1 MSAIAHQI
9 VERGSTADTFLKGTR
24 IVSTTRHAGFSLSLL
39 LTAIIGA
46 ASIREVAR
54 GAEPLPPIA
63 LWSKGA
69 PGETDEIGPEA
80 EVLRNDERKTTRITN
95 ISNPTITLFRPT
107 PDKDTSTAVI
117 VCPGGGYN
125 YVVADKEGSEVAEW
139 LSSLGVT
146 GVLLKYRVPVRKGRP
161 RHEPPLQD
169 AQRAISLLRHRA
181 AEFGL
186 RADRI
191 GIMGFSAGGHVAACA
206 STQFA
211 VRTYAP
217 IDDADKASCR
227 PDFSLLIY
235 PAYLTVKEQ
244 GDKLAPE
251 VPVSNKTPPTFL
263 MMTQDDGV
271 RVESALF
278 YYLALK
284 NAKVPAEL
292 HLYPS
297 GGHGYGLRLEGHT
310 AATWPKRAADW
321 LQAGGWLAK

>member
-1 MSAIAHQI
+1 MKATCCFH
-9 VERGSTADTFLKGTR
+9 FC
-24 IVSTTRHAGFSLSLL
+24 LL
-39 LTAIIGA
+39 LVAATVGLPGILRADEPMAIWPKN
-46 ASIREVAR
+46 V
-54 GAEPLPPIA
+54 
-63 LWSKGA
+63 
-69 PGETDEIGPEA
+69 PGEKGDIGPEA
-80 EVLRNDERKTTRITN
+80 EVARKDERKTTRITN

-107 PDKDTSTAVI
+107 VEKNSGAAVI
-117 VCPGGGYN
+117 VCPGGGYS

-139 LSSLGVT
+139 LSTIGVT
-146 GVLLKYRVPVRKGRP
+146 GVLLKYRVPVRKDRP

-186 RADRI
+186 KPDRI

-206 STQFA
+206 STNFTA
-211 VRTYAP
+211 RTYEAV
-217 IDDADKASCR
+217 DEADKQSCR
-227 PDFSLLIY
+227 PDFSMLIY

-251 VPVSNKTPPTFL
+251 VPVSEKTPPTFL

-284 NAKVPAEL
+284 QAKVPAEL

-297 GGHGYGLRLEGHT
+297 GGHGYGLRLEGHL
-310 AATWPKRAADW
+310 AATWPQRAEDW
-321 LQAGGWLAK
+321 LRVGGWLAK